1 MFALLNTL
9 FCCTQVSLIK
19 VLSFVYGVGIQ
30 VSLTKVVSIVCGM
43 CTQISLTKVLSI
55 VHGMCVQISLTKVLS
70 IVHGMCAQI
79 SLTKVF
85 SIVHGMCAQISL
97 TRVFNIVHGMCVQIS
112 LTRVFNIVH
121 GMCVQISLSLRDGV
135 GISLVNSLPE
145 ELVYITLRN
154 IQVEISSQHSQL
166 TVDASVAE
174 VKVRTWHRFIL
185 IFKGDV
191 SFNAVSYT
199 HLRAHET

>member
-55 VHGMCVQISLTKVLS
+55 VHGMC
-70 IVHGMCAQI
+70 A
-79 SLTKVF
+79 
-85 SIVHGMCAQISL
+85 
-97 TRVFNIVHGMCVQIS
+97 QIS

-191 SFNAVSYT
+191 SFNTCVV
-199 HLRAHET
+199 